1 MLIARNVEKNKDSK
15 STSTS
20 STYRG
25 RLLTFGVPEN
35 FSTHMYI
42 FSYIIFAYGKYLSI
56 YGFKSYF
63 SHLTLHYK
71 HFHMSTKIIL

>member
-1 MLIARNVEKNKDSK
+1 MLIARNVAKNKDAK
-15 STSTS
+15 ATSAS

-35 FSTHMYI
+35 FSTHVYI

-56 YGFKSYF
+56 YGLKPYF
-63 SHLTLHYK
+63 LT
-71 HFHMSTKIIL
+71 